1 MDKLNENDQER
12 INQSFELGVDS
23 FTEEDLDKVKASS
36 ETAEKKSKSLGEQIE
51 AFQLLW
57 SLLHDYWSGKY
68 RAVPWKLIAAIGFAV
83 TYLVSPL
90 DVIPDYLPILGFV
103 DDAAV
108 FSLVI
113 SSFQSEIDAYRKWK
127 ESQK

>member
-127 ESQK
+127 KSQK